1 MEVSAVLTEP
11 AVDGETARA
20 CQLWKGIDSLETEA
34 TRSNS
39 MAVPLRTITMTETL
53 LLLEKNFQRG
63 ESIEINI
70 LNYFFSYSP
79 VSSQSLSLVEPQFEV
94 NCKEC
99 PCDDIYR
106 AQPPRMRSKCMKCK

>member
-1 MEVSAVLTEP
+1 MEQ
-11 AVDGETARA
+11 AVDGEAAGA

-39 MAVPLRTITMTETL
+39 MAVALRTITMTETL

-63 ESIEINI
+63 EGIERNI

-99 PCDDIYR
+99 LCDAIYR
-106 AQPPRMRSKCMKCK
+106 AQPPGMRSKSLKCK